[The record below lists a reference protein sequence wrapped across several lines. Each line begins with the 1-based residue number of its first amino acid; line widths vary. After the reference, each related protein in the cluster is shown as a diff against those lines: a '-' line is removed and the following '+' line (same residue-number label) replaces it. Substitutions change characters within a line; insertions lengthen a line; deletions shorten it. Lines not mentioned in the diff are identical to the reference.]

1 MRSDG
6 GERKKERRKKKTKKN
21 RLNQR
26 TCMENWRIHRVS
38 FRSHVARIEMLLT
51 FHRSVYG
58 RQLRLLMKDC
68 RAYSRRHRWSRTPS
82 PPLQTHS
89 SCSREAWL
97 QTAREIDLHAV
108 EKACKGG
115 GQTMEGCGSFLD
127 VNLKKKW

>member
-1 MRSDG
+1 MGTLLNTASLNVE
-6 GERKKERRKKKTKKN
+6 GEDQQRLKLEEKICVAMEGKEKRKKKEENKQKQATPENVHGKLKN
-21 RLNQR
+21 PSGQ
-26 TCMENWRIHRVS
+26 VS

-89 SCSREAWL
+89 ACSREA
-97 QTAREIDLHAV
+97 
-108 EKACKGG
+108 
-115 GQTMEGCGSFLD
+115 
-127 VNLKKKW
+127 